1 MGISNDGHQAL
12 PKRLHKNH
20 QGYLGE
26 TISIAPITAE
36 ILNIAKAS
44 GFQIQY
50 LQSQRTSED
59 SPTKAPL
66 ELLWIRRE
74 VAPGKPWVYIS
85 SGVHG
90 DEPAGPL
97 AILEWLK
104 SYQYLDEIN
113 LDLFPCLNPRGLE
126 SNCRNTL
133 EGYDLNRD
141 YLCRLSIEAKLHTAW
156 FEEECKINSRRPK
169 YAASICLHEDWEAD
183 GFYLYEVNPAKLP
196 SYAETVIQ
204 SVEKY
209 FPIDRAEWID
219 GRPARDGV
227 IRPEDNPA
235 LRNEWPEAIYMIAEN
250 ISLRNFTLETS
261 SDFDLE
267 ARVRALVKALSS
279 LISCIQLEGQHP

>member
-1 MGISNDGHQAL
+1 MGISSDGKQAL

-26 TISIAPITAE
+26 TISIAPLTAE

-44 GFQIQY
+44 GFKVRY
-50 LQSQRTSED
+50 LQSQRTIED
-59 SPTKAPL
+59 PPTFPL
-66 ELLWIRRE
+66 ELLWLRRE
-74 VAPGKPWVYIS
+74 VAPDKPWVYIS

-104 SYQYLDEIN
+104 SNQHLDQIN
-113 LDLFPCLNPRGLE
+113 LDIFPCLNPRGLE
-126 SNCRNTL
+126 SNSRNTP
-133 EGYDLNRD
+133 EGFDLNRD
-141 YLCRLSIEAKLHTAW
+141 YLCRLSNEAKLHTAW
-156 FEEECKINSRRPK
+156 FEEECKIDPRRPK

-196 SYAETVIQ
+196 SYADTVIQ

-219 GRPARDGV
+219 GRPARNGV

-235 LRNEWPEAIYMIAEN
+235 LRDEWPEAIYMIAEN

-267 ARVRALVKALSS
+267 TRALALVKALSS
-279 LISCIQLEGQHP
+279 LISCIQIEGQNP

>member
-1 MGISNDGHQAL
+1 MGIASDGNQGI

-26 TISIAPITAE
+26 TISIAPLKEE
-36 ILNIAKAS
+36 ILNIAKTS
-44 GFQIQY
+44 GFQVRY
-50 LQSQRTSED
+50 LQSQRTLD
-59 SPTKAPL
+59 DPPAAPS
-66 ELLWIRRE
+66 ELLWLRRE
-74 VAPGKPWVYIS
+74 VAPDKPWVYIS

-104 SYQYLDEIN
+104 SDQNLDQIN
-113 LDLFPCLNPRGLE
+113 LDIFPCLNPRGLE
-126 SNCRNTL
+126 SNSRNTP
-133 EGYDLNRD
+133 EGFDLNRD
-141 YLCRLSIEAKLHTAW
+141 YLCRLSNEAKLHTAW
-156 FEEECKINSRRPK
+156 FEEQCKFDPRRPK

-196 SYAETVIQ
+196 SYADKVIE
-204 SVEKY
+204 SVEKF

-219 GRPARDGV
+219 ERPARDGV

-250 ISLRNFTLETS
+250 ISLRNFTLEAS
-261 SDFDLE
+261 SDFNLE
-267 ARVRALVKALSS
+267 TRVVALVKALSS
-279 LISCIQLEGQHP
+279 LISCIQLEGQNR

>member
-1 MGISNDGHQAL
+1 MRIASDGNQGL

-20 QGYLGE
+20 HGYLGE
-26 TISIAPITAE
+26 TISIEPLTAE

-44 GFQIQY
+44 GFQVRY
-50 LQSQRTSED
+50 LQSQRTSKD
-59 SPTKAPL
+59 PL
-66 ELLWIRRE
+66 AASLKLLWLRRE
-74 VAPGKPWVYIS
+74 VAPAKPWVYIS

-97 AILEWLK
+97 AILEWIK
-104 SYQYLDEIN
+104 SDQNLDQIN
-113 LDLFPCLNPRGLE
+113 LDLFPCLNPGGFE
-126 SNCRNTL
+126 SNSRNTP
-133 EGYDLNRD
+133 EGFDLNRD
-141 YLCRLSIEAKLHTAW
+141 YRCKLSKEAKLHTAW
-156 FEEECKINSRRPK
+156 FEEVCKFDPRRPR
-169 YAASICLHEDWEAD
+169 YGASICLHEDWEAD
-183 GFYLYEVNPAKLP
+183 GFYIYEVNPAKLP
-196 SYAETVIQ
+196 SYADTVIQ

-267 ARVRALVKALSS
+267 ARVQALVKALSS
-279 LISCIQLEGQHP
+279 LISCIQLEG